1 MECGEA
7 MGTGAALGQG
17 PSASAALTDNP
28 QARLTVVVEVERTR
42 SGKKPPHVHLRSN
55 TAWESL
61 LGEGEGKAISLGN
74 RGKG

>member
-1 MECGEA
+1 MECGEV

-17 PSASAALTDNP
+17 PSASAALTDNS
-28 QARLTVVVEVERTR
+28 QAQLTVVVEVERTR
-42 SGKKPPHVHLRSN
+42 SGKKPPHIHLRSN

-74 RGKG
+74 